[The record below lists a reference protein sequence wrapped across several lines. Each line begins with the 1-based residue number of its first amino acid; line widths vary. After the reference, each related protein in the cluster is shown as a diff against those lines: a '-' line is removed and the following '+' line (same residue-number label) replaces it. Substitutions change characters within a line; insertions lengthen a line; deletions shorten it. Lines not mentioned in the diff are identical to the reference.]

1 MRSTLKVISIALL
14 ASPLLAKAEDIDLF
28 VQELDAAVRSNVIF
42 VMDNSGSMRA
52 IAGTRSGRTFT
63 RMTAAKDSMTRFI
76 STAEN
81 INLGLMS
88 FNANR
93 QGGKVDLAAQPI
105 EDKRTQALQIVAG
118 YQPNVIATPMVETLY
133 EAFRYLRG
141 YQPYYGGSSSTSEAL
156 SGGRYKSPVVNE
168 CQKSNII
175 YFTDGYPWRD
185 GNANRLVRGLLSG
198 RAMPSSLN
206 RYCNGGEST
215 SADSCFDEM
224 AWYLYNTDMRS
235 DLSGNQ
241 NIKIFTIAGFGSAPD
256 ALMRSAAQNG
266 GGAFYSALDDVQL
279 DNALA
284 DIMVKIRASATTF
297 TSPGTSTNAFNA
309 LETSDDVYYA
319 LFKPI
324 DGNRWK
330 GNLKRYRL
338 GDDNQ
343 IYDAD
348 GQLAIDPDTGF
359 FKDTARSFWS
369 SSKDGGTVEAGG
381 MAENRSQNAPAFTNL
396 GGDTNQ
402 VLSTTQNRFHE
413 SNWGITQ
420 EKLGVLSSNNR
431 DTIIRWA
438 RGVDV
443 DDENTNGSTTDDRDT
458 VGDPLHT
465 QPQAISYFPN
475 DKTVYF
481 STNDGFLYAVNAD
494 DGTTEFSFIPDDL
507 LDNLARYRGIE
518 DNTWSI
524 SETFTVTGSS
534 SYTTRMYFRRVL
546 QAEFALGSGSQ
557 TMEVSSGRYDILE
570 SLGQLIQRQ
579 VNVTNGGKTLQ
590 VSTDGVNWGEYE
602 LTVTHGFF
610 TNFGT
615 RVQYVIPEPRDEQ
628 NKIYGL
634 DGPITA
640 WVNDAN
646 DNGQILRSNNGT
658 PEPGEH
664 VYLYLTMRRGGTNVY
679 ALDVTDRTNPKLKWV
694 LRGNT
699 NNGGSTDRDFGLL
712 GQTWSAVK
720 MAKVKWKGS
729 DRNVLLFGGG
739 YDPSIDFAGV
749 DSSVGKNLLL
759 PSWQTDNAT
768 EAIEALPASTY
779 GSGLGSDIALEME
792 ADSEDTGNIYQYIN
806 ASHGDIVRITFDY
819 SARDSDPGIGS
830 TLYVYFGNQW
840 LDVLSRPAHGWFRY
854 TYDVVVDQHNPRL
867 EFHAQDP
874 RGNNS
879 QGGIINSQTIS
890 AVKIASAS
898 SQSSS
903 LAGGSSLPPSGM
915 GNAVFMVDAETGAL
929 LWRASDSGSNLNIGN
944 MRYSIPA
951 DLTLADIDQ
960 DGLTD
965 YFFAADTGGQII
977 RFDINEANSGASN
990 FARGGVIASISQ
1002 PSATEARRFFQSPDV
1017 SVSSTAEY
1025 LNIAVGTGLRHSPL
1039 DTSVDDRMY
1048 VFRDPHIYEPPTSYN
1063 YDNGSV
1069 ITESSLYDAT
1079 SNVLQ
1084 EGSSTQKKAALKNL
1098 NNRNG
1103 WFIRLEEPG
1112 EKILSNVK
1120 TFGGLLLFNSFA
1132 VNTSSSSACSS
1143 NPGLN
1148 YFYALDI
1155 ENAGSLLNFDNPGN
1169 AGSLNKS
1176 NRKTQL
1182 KHSSLAPDPSIISR
1196 GNKSEVCV
1204 GTECFQDTL
1213 KDIGLIPVSRQYWR
1227 ERR

>member
-1 MRSTLKVISIALL
+1 
-14 ASPLLAKAEDIDLF
+14 
-28 VQELDAAVRSNVIF
+28 
-42 VMDNSGSMRA
+42 MDNSGSMRA
-52 IAGTRSGRTFT
+52 IAGTKFGRSFT

-88 FNANR
+88 FNGNT

-105 EDKRTQALQIVAG
+105 EDRRTQALQIVAG
-118 YQPNVIATPMVETLY
+118 YQANVGATPMVEALY
-133 EAFRYLRG
+133 EAYRYLRG
-141 YQPYYGGSSSTSEAL
+141 ETPHYGGASTSEAL
-156 SGGRYKSPVVNE
+156 SGGRYKPPVVNE
-168 CQKSNII
+168 CQKNNII

-185 GNANRLVRGLLSG
+185 GNANGLIRGLISG
-198 RAMPSSLN
+198 RAIPSSLN
-206 RYCNGGEST
+206 RNCNGGESS

-224 AWYLYNTDMRS
+224 AWYLYNTDIRS
-235 DLSGNQ
+235 DLTGNQ
-241 NIKIFTIAGFGSAPD
+241 NVKIYTIAGFGSAPE
-256 ALMRSAAQNG
+256 ALMLSAAQNG
-266 GGAFYSALDDVQL
+266 GGAFYSALDEVQL

-284 DIMVKIRASATTF
+284 DIMAKIRASATTF
-297 TSPGTSTNAFNA
+297 TSPATSTSAFNA
-309 LETSDDVYYA
+309 LETADDVYYV
-319 LFKPI
+319 LFKPV
-324 DGNRWK
+324 DGTRWK
-330 GNLKRYRL
+330 GNLKRYRI

-348 GQLAIDPDTGF
+348 GRLAIDPETGF
-359 FKDTARSFWS
+359 FNDSARSFWS
-369 SSKDGGTVEAGG
+369 SSADGSTVEAGG

-413 SNWGITQ
+413 SNWGITLG
-420 EKLGVLSSNNR
+420 KLGVLSSNNR

-443 DDENTNGSTTDDRDT
+443 DDDNTNGSTTDDRDT

-481 STNDGFLYAVNAD
+481 STNDGFLYAINSD

-507 LDNLARYRGIE
+507 LGNLTRYRGVE
-518 DNTWSI
+518 DNAWSI
-524 SETFTVTGSS
+524 SETFSVRGSS
-534 SYTTRMYFRRVL
+534 NYTTRMYLNRVL
-546 QAEFALGSGSQ
+546 QAEFAQGSGSQ
-557 TMEVSSGRYDILE
+557 AMDVTPGRYDILE
-570 SLGQLIQRQ
+570 NLGQLIQRQ

-590 VSTDGVNWGEYE
+590 VSTDGVSWGQYE

-610 TNFGT
+610 NNFGT
-615 RVQYVIPEPRDEQ
+615 RVQYVIPEPRDTQ

-640 WVNDAN
+640 WVNDTN
-646 DNGQILRSNNGT
+646 GNGQILRSNNGT
-658 PEPGEH
+658 AEPGEH
-664 VYLYLTMRRGGTNVY
+664 VYLYLTMRRGGNNVY
-679 ALDVTDRTNPKLKWV
+679 ALDVTDRRNPVLKWV

-699 NNGGSTDRDFGLL
+699 NNGGSTAGDFGLL
-712 GQTWSAVK
+712 GQTWSSVK
-720 MAKVKWKGS
+720 LARVKWNGS
-729 DRNVLLFGGG
+729 ERDVLFFGGG
-739 YDPSIDFAGV
+739 YDPAIDFSGT
-749 DSSVGKNLLL
+749 DSSLGTNLLL

-779 GSGLGSDIALEME
+779 GSGLGSVIAIELE
-792 ADSEDTGNIYQYIN
+792 ADSNDTGNIFQYVN
-806 ASHGDIVRITFDY
+806 ASPGDVVRISFDY
-819 SARDSDPGIGS
+819 SARVHDPGIGS
-830 TLYVYFGNQW
+830 MIYVYFGNQW
-840 LDVLSRPAHGWFRY
+840 LDVISRPAHGWFRY

-879 QGGIINSQTIS
+879 LGGIINSQTVS

-903 LAGGSSLPPSGM
+903 SSGGGSSLPPNSE

-929 LWRASDSGSNLNIGN
+929 LWRASDSSSNLNISN

-951 DLTLADIDQ
+951 DITLADIDQ

-965 YFFAADTGGQII
+965 YFFAADTGGQIL
-977 RFDINEANSGASN
+977 RFDINEANSGSGN
-990 FARGGVIASISQ
+990 FARGGVIASISE
-1002 PSATEARRFFQSPDV
+1002 PSTSEARRFFQSPDI
-1017 SVSSTAEY
+1017 SVSSTFEY

-1039 DTSVDDRMY
+1039 DTSVNDRMY
-1048 VFRDPHIYEPPTSYN
+1048 VIRDPHIYEPPTSYN
-1063 YDNGSV
+1063 YDSGSV
-1069 ITESSLYDAT
+1069 VTESSLCDAT

-1084 EGSSTQKKAALKNL
+1084 EGSSTQKEVALRNL
-1098 NNRNG
+1098 NNKNG

-1120 TFGGLLLFNSFA
+1120 TFGGIMLFNSFA
-1132 VNTSSSSACSS
+1132 VNTASGSACSS

-1148 YFYALDI
+1148 YFYALNI
-1155 ENAGSLLNFDNPGN
+1155 ENAGSVFNFDNL
-1169 AGSLNKS
+1169 GSNGALDKS
-1176 NRKTQL
+1176 NRKKLL
-1182 KHSSLAPDPSIISR
+1182 KHSSLAPDPAIISR
-1196 GNKSEVCV
+1196 GNKSEICV

-1213 KDIGLIPVSRQYWR
+1213 EDSGLVPVNRQYWR